1 MDNAKLSSDPVFSV
15 IIVNFNGGDYLQGA
29 VDSLKKQTFQDFEL
43 FVVDNAST
51 DGSMEKLDI
60 SGLSNVQLMPETEN
74 HGFAKGNN
82 LAAAKAKGD
91 WLVMLNP
98 DAVADESWLEK
109 IKDGID
115 RFPDTKMFASA
126 QYSLDEPSLM
136 DGAGDC
142 YHVFGIP
149 WRGGYGRPVEE
160 MPDEGECFSPCG
172 ASAAFHRQTFLDA
185 EGFDE
190 SFFCYCEDVDLGFR
204 LRLMGHR
211 CIFLPQAMIHHAG
224 SALSNKV
231 GDFAVYHGTR
241 NRLWVFVKNMPFFA
255 FWLMIIPHFG
265 MTFLIYLRGMQTG
278 RAKAVR
284 KAWLASWS
292 SLSLLMSKRKDV
304 QTTKT
309 KGSFDV
315 LGQMGWN
322 IFRLFLRKTDVKSI
336 QR

>member
-1 MDNAKLSSDPVFSV
+1 VQDNQATDAQFFSV
-15 IIVNFNGGDYLQGA
+15 VIVNFNGGEYLQGA

-43 FVVDNAST
+43 FVVDNASS

-74 HGFAKGNN
+74 HGFARGNN
-82 LAAAKAKGD
+82 LAAAKANGD

-115 RFPDTKMFASA
+115 RYPDTKMFASA

-160 MPDEGECFSPCG
+160 MPGEGECFSPCG

-204 LRLMGHR
+204 VSPSINGTSVHFSAASNDSSCGQ
-211 CIFLPQAMIHHAG
+211 CI
-224 SALSNKV
+224 V
-231 GDFAVYHGTR
+231 
-241 NRLWVFVKNMPFFA
+241 
-255 FWLMIIPHFG
+255 
-265 MTFLIYLRGMQTG
+265 
-278 RAKAVR
+278 
-284 KAWLASWS
+284 
-292 SLSLLMSKRKDV
+292 
-304 QTTKT
+304 
-309 KGSFDV
+309 
-315 LGQMGWN
+315 
-322 IFRLFLRKTDVKSI
+322 
-336 QR
+336 

>member
-1 MDNAKLSSDPVFSV
+1 MDNAKLSSDLVFSV
-15 IIVNFNGGDYLQGA
+15 IIVNFNGGEYLQGA

-43 FVVDNAST
+43 FVVDNASS

-74 HGFAKGNN
+74 YGFAKGNN

-109 IKDGID
+109 IKDGLD
-115 RFPDTKMFASA
+115 RYPDTKMFASA

-160 MPDEGECFSPCG
+160 MPGEGECFSPCG

-190 SFFCYCEDVDLGFR
+190 GFFCYCEDVDLGFR

-231 GDFAVYHGTR
+231 GDFALYHGTR
-241 NRLWVFVKNMPFFA
+241 NRLWVFVKNMPLIGLVFMSGPHLFA
-255 FWLMIIPHFG
+255 TFYIYIRRGCEASYLQAVQSGFKEFASVWKRRKNVQKGKKLNSMQILKQMAWNPH
-265 MTFLIYLRGMQTG
+265 L
-278 RAKAVR
+278 
-284 KAWLASWS
+284 
-292 SLSLLMSKRKDV
+292 LSY
-304 QTTKT
+304 
-309 KGSFDV
+309 
-315 LGQMGWN
+315 
-322 IFRLFLRKTDVKSI
+322 RKTDVRKI
-336 QR
+336 

>member
-1 MDNAKLSSDPVFSV
+1 MNRTFFSV
-15 IIVNFNGGDYLQGA
+15 IIVNFNGGEYLQGA
-29 VDSLKKQTFQDFEL
+29 VDSLKKQTFQGFEL
-43 FVVDNAST
+43 FVVDNASS
-51 DGSMEKLDI
+51 DGSMEKLDTF
-60 SGLSNVQLMPETEN
+60 GLANVQLMLETEN

-82 LAAAKAKGD
+82 LAAEKAKGD

-115 RFPDTKMFASA
+115 RFPDIKMFASA

-149 WRGGYGRPVEE
+149 WRGGYGRRVEE
-160 MPDEGECFSPCG
+160 MPGEGECFSPCG

-190 SFFCYCEDVDLGFR
+190 SFFCYCEDIDLGFR
-204 LRLMGHR
+204 LRLLGHR

-231 GDFAVYHGTR
+231 GDFALFHGTR
-241 NRLWVFVKNMPFFA
+241 NRLWVFIQNMPMIA
-255 FWLMIIPHFG
+255 LMTMLIPH
-265 MTFLIYLRGMQTG
+265 LIATIAIFVVRGFEKKYLEAIWSGVAGGT
-278 RAKAVR
+278 KALQRRR
-284 KAWLASWS
+284 K
-292 SLSLLMSKRKDV
+292 V
-304 QTTKT
+304 QSNK
-309 KGSFDV
+309 KLNSFDIV
-315 LGQMGWN
+315 KQMSWRP
-322 IFRLFLRKTDVKSI
+322 IRLVTRIADV
-336 QR
+336 REL

>member
-1 MDNAKLSSDPVFSV
+1 MNRVESTDKPFFSV
-15 IIVNFNGGDYLQGA
+15 IIVNFNGCDYLQGA
-29 VDSLKKQTFQDFEL
+29 VDSLKNQTVQDFEL
-43 FVVDNAST
+43 FVVDNASS
-51 DGSMEKLDI
+51 DESMEQLDV
-60 SGLSNVQLMPETEN
+60 SGVSNVHLMPEAEN

-82 LAAAKAKGD
+82 IAAAKAKGE

-115 RFPDTKMFASA
+115 RYPDTKMFASA

-160 MPDEGECFSPCG
+160 MPSEGECFSPCG

-231 GDFAVYHGTR
+231 GDFAVFYGTR
-241 NRLWVFVKNMPFFA
+241 NRFWVFVKNMPALA
-255 FWLMIIPHFG
+255 FWVMLLPHLG
-265 MTFLIYLRGMQTG
+265 MTFLIYLRGIQTG
-278 RAKAVR
+278 RAKPVR
-284 KAWLASWS
+284 KAWMTSLHSFS
-292 SLSLLMSKRKDV
+292 SILIKRKDV
-304 QTTKT
+304 QATKT
-309 KGSFDV
+309 EGSFDV
-315 LGQMGWN
+315 LGQMSWN
-322 IFRLFLRKTDVKSI
+322 IFRMFLRKTDVKSM